1 MRVEIVGE
9 VASLKDRLPAIS
21 GESFEKA
28 SEDRVLANFRAA
40 FSGEVSFSTC
50 KTQLWDSRD
59 RQVIFMELTQVS
71 L

>member
-40 FSGEVSFSTC
+40 FSGEVFSTC

>member
-1 MRVEIVGE
+1 VGE

-21 GESFEKA
+21 GESFE
-28 SEDRVLANFRAA
+28 RLARNGFLQT
-40 FSGEVSFSTC
+40 FSRHSVGKSLFSTC